1 MTVQQMP
8 PQPSI
13 KPEDFDKIP
22 GRISVGSRE
31 AVADQMLIDLGDG
44 RMLRGLGP
52 FERRAVAPEEAW
64 AFYLN
69 DFKLS
74 DPLPWYVPAIL
85 EWVTPETHEVSGA
98 IRLDW
103 QEPGQGGFQSVFEDI
118 MERIESGKLRKAVPA
133 VTARAGWTAEDEASF
148 LDQWPQL
155 GGESGTHGYAMRS
168 GDGSGFAG
176 QTPEV
181 LFRLEKGVLQT
192 MALAGTAPSH
202 EAEAMLRNPK
212 LLREHELVMEMLR
225 ERLAPLGDLQMEP
238 RGLFSL
244 GAMTHLCTRIRVV
257 LDHPEQ
263 PGISDALIRLLH
275 PTPALGIAPR
285 TVETLELL
293 QGYREQLGVP
303 GMFGAPFGIHWPQG
317 MLMLVAIRGVFWEKG
332 EVRLPAG
339 VGLVAGSQ
347 LELEWAELELK
358 RSWVQHALRV

>member
-8 PQPSI
+8 PQPSMRA
-13 KPEDFDKIP
+13 DNFDEIP
-22 GRISVGSRE
+22 GRFPVGTRE
-31 AVADQMLIDLGDG
+31 TAADQMLMDLGEG
-44 RMLRGLGP
+44 RMLRGVGP
-52 FERRAVAPEEAW
+52 FERRAVVPEDAW

-74 DPLPWYVPAIL
+74 DPLPWYIPTSL
-85 EWVTPETHEVSGA
+85 EWMKPESHEVSGA
-98 IRLDW
+98 VRLDW
-103 QEPGQGGFQSVFEDI
+103 QEPGKAEFQSVFEGI
-118 MERIESGKLRKAVPA
+118 MQRIDSGRLRKAVPA
-133 VTARAGWTAEDEASF
+133 VTARAAWSADDEAAF
-148 LDQWPQL
+148 LEQWPQL

-168 GDGSGFAG
+168 DGGSGFAG

-181 LFRLEKGVLQT
+181 LFRLEKGVLET
-192 MALAGTAPSH
+192 MALAGTAPSQ

-212 LLREHELVMEMLR
+212 LLREHELVVEMLR

-293 QGYREQLGVP
+293 QGYREQLGIP

-317 MLMLVAIRGVFWEKG
+317 MLMLVVIRGIFWEKG
-332 EVRLPAG
+332 EVKLPAG

-347 LELEWAELELK
+347 LEMEWAELELK